1 METEFEVGV
10 RKFGFFLL
18 HVTLLLVITIFI
30 ANVFLHKSVLES
42 FLFSLALSV
51 GLTPQLLPAIISVNL
66 SHGARKMAEKKVI
79 VKRLA
84 AIENFGNMN
93 IICSDKT
100 GTLTEGTVKLQS
112 SLDIYGNENQEVAL
126 SAFLN
131 ASFETGFVNAIDQS
145 IRENLNF
152 NLSGFEKKTKY
163 PMTFNEKD
171 SVF

>member
-1 METEFEVGV
+1 
-10 RKFGFFLL
+10 
-18 HVTLLLVITIFI
+18 
-30 ANVFLHKSVLES
+30 
-42 FLFSLALSV
+42 
-51 GLTPQLLPAIISVNL
+51 
-66 SHGARKMAEKKVI
+66 
-79 VKRLA
+79 
-84 AIENFGNMN
+84 MN